1 MKKGICAVAFPG
13 SMTLE
18 EIFSTAKKCGYD
30 GVELSMNGSGELTP
44 DTTDSELERIRQLA
58 KEAGISLYS
67 VTSGLCWAYSLTSD
81 DEEERNKSKENFR
94 RQIYIA
100 SKLGCDTVLVVPGH
114 VGVDFAPHLGV
125 IDYQTAYDRAL
136 EGIRELEPYARELGI
151 IIGIENVWNKFLI
164 SPVEM
169 RGFIDA
175 IGSEYVKA
183 YFDVGNVAVN
193 GYPEHWIR
201 MLGSRVAK
209 VHFKDFKHSV
219 GNINGFCD
227 LLAGDVDYKAVMDS
241 LRQIGYDGWVTV
253 EMGPYRVSN
262 EVSLSHAS
270 HAMDCILKY

>member
-1 MKKGICAVAFPG
+1 MKKGICACAFPG
-13 SMTLE
+13 DMTLE
-18 EIFSTAKKCGYD
+18 EVFHTAKKCGYD
-30 GVELSMNGSGELTP
+30 GVELSMNGAGELTP
-44 DTTDSELERIRQLA
+44 DTSDAELERIRQLA
-58 KEAGISLYS
+58 EGADISLYS

-81 DEEERNKSKENFR
+81 DEEQREKAKANFK

-114 VGVDFAPHLGV
+114 VGVEFAPHLGV

-136 EGIRELEPYARELGI
+136 EGIRELEVYARKLGI
-151 IIGIENVWNKFLI
+151 VIGIENVWNKFLI

-169 RGFIDA
+169 RGFVDA
-175 IGSEYVKA
+175 VGSEYVKA

-201 MLGSRVAK
+201 MLGERIVK

-227 LLAGDVDYKAVMDS
+227 LLAGDVDYKAVMEA
-241 LRQIGYDGWVTV
+241 LRQTGYDGWVTA
-253 EMGPYRVSN
+253 EMGPYSVSN
-262 EVSLSHAS
+262 EVSLAHAS
-270 HAMDCILKY
+270 HAMDCILNY

>member
-13 SMTLE
+13 DMTFE
-18 EIFSTAKKCGYD
+18 EMFITAKKCGFD

-44 DTTDSELERIRQLA
+44 DTSDAELARIRQLA
-58 KEAGISLYS
+58 EDIGISLYS
-67 VTSGLCWAYSLTSD
+67 VTSGLCWAYSLTAD
-81 DEEERNKSKENFR
+81 DEEQRNKAKENFR

-114 VGVDFAPHLGV
+114 VGVEFAPHLGV

-136 EGIRELEPYARELGI
+136 DGIRELEVYARELGI
-151 IIGIENVWNKFLI
+151 VIGIENVWNKFLI

-169 RGFIDA
+169 RGFVDA

-201 MLGSRVAK
+201 ILGERIAK
-209 VHFKDFKHSV
+209 VHFKDYRHCV

-227 LLAGDVDYKAVMDS
+227 LLAGDVDYKAVMEA
-241 LRQIGYDGWVTV
+241 LRQVGYDGWVTA
-253 EMGPYRVSN
+253 EMGPYPVSN
-262 EVSLSHAS
+262 EVSLAHAS
-270 HAMDCILKY
+270 HAMDCILSY